1 MDEKPKRWNIDKAKL
16 AQPEIAKM
24 HARYDAARSQMTLRT
39 AHHELYGL
47 LAKNKSI
54 HEWSVRKGKTKYFS
68 EGSTQYI
75 LRKVLAN
82 TIQRVPDGELVTQYD
97 KASREHVLLQYL
109 FENKVMTSEIDGMD
123 MMANLT
129 KAFKMSFIYAFAPVR
144 TGFEKDYDDDAR
156 IKFSLEQWSDV
167 FVNPDCTDICRPEV
181 VYHRHYMSKDD
192 VLALLNDEGNIIDH
206 TYNEDVV
213 RCIIDEEMFTSKD
226 YRSEAMADKMKGATS
241 MQSIML
247 VTEYRRGEREFVTFF
262 PALNAEFRRVPNY
275 DPRKGIPWNF
285 LVLEPDADFPIGIS
299 QVEFLLADQQFNDL
313 FQTSAYKNLLLAMEP
328 PIMVAGWET
337 NPSSYRFE
345 PRKIWN
351 LGNNPNQVK
360 VEPVKI
366 DNSILGNW
374 AQTREAVAAAMVR
387 NLNVADGDIA
397 KDAGAGYSKTAPG
410 VEQQTMEKTVNI
422 NQYQKR
428 VESFFQQWACQA
440 LRMYVNS
447 MHGEH
452 RLTVDEDTRRRL
464 YDIGE
469 VDLVDG
475 NKVIVDFDELSSDM
489 LEFKV
494 RAGSLVQKKEEQE
507 LERLTEMV
515 QPFIQNLNGWSEENR
530 KVIENDVL
538 LPIAMR
544 MLELSDTDISNS
556 LAGSLSTQIAK
567 NMMAEMQAQ
576 LDGQQMQMDG
586 MQQQINA
593 TQQALPLEAQEQ
605 LAQEPLAGSPVPN
618 PLEGAPDV
626 APAVPMGD
634 MGSLAGSP
642 MPPMAG
648 DQMAMGDQM
657 APEEDWEPAGQQ
669 VNLFDDMMMI

>member
-1 MDEKPKRWNIDKAKL
+1 MNDKRWNIDKKSL
-16 AQPEIAKM
+16 ASKEITKM
-24 HARYDAARSQMTLRT
+24 HARYDIARSQMMRRT
-39 AHHELYGL
+39 NHHELYGL

-54 HEWSVRKGKTKYFS
+54 HEWSVKRGKTKYFS

-82 TIQRVPDGELVTQYD
+82 TIQRVPDGELTTQYD
-97 KASREHVLLQYL
+97 HASREHVFLQYI
-109 FENKVMTSEIDGMD
+109 FDNKVMTSEIDGID
-123 MMANLT
+123 MMSNLT
-129 KAFKMSFIYAFAPVR
+129 KAFKMSFTYGYAPVR
-144 TGFEKDYDDDAR
+144 TGFERDYDDDAR

-167 FVNPDCTDICRPEV
+167 FINPDCTDICRPTV
-181 VYHRHYMSKDD
+181 VYHRQYMSKDD
-192 VLALLNDEGNIIDH
+192 VLALLNEEGNVVDS
-206 TYNEDVV
+206 TYNEDVI
-213 RCIIDEEMFTSKD
+213 RCIIDEDMFTARD
-226 YRSEAMADKMKGATS
+226 WRSEQMADKMKGATS

-247 VTEYRRGEREFVTFF
+247 VTEYRRGAKEFVTFF

-275 DPRKGIPWNF
+275 DPRRGIPWNF
-285 LVLEPDADFPIGIS
+285 LVLEPDMDFPLGVS

-366 DNSILGNW
+366 DNAVLSNW
-374 AQTREAVAAAMVR
+374 TTTREAVAAAMVR
-387 NLNVADGDIA
+387 NLNVADGEIA

-410 VEQQTMEKTVNI
+410 VEQQNMEKTINI

-428 VESFFQQWACQA
+428 VEGFMQEWAVQA

-452 RLTVDEDTRRRL
+452 RLTVDEETRRRL
-464 YDIGE
+464 YDIGAE
-469 VDLVDG
+469 DCVDG
-475 NKVIVDFDELSSDM
+475 DKVIIDFDELSFDM

-507 LERLTEMV
+507 LDRLTAMV
-515 QPFIQNLNGWSEENR
+515 QPFIQNLNGWSDENR

-538 LPIAMR
+538 LPVAMR
-544 MLELSDTDISNS
+544 MLELSDTDISHS
-556 LAGSLSTQIAK
+556 LAESLSTQIAK
-567 NMMAEMQAQ
+567 NMMADMQAQ
-576 LDGQQMQMDG
+576 IDQQQMQMDG
-586 MQQQINA
+586 MQQQIDA
-593 TQQALPLEAQEQ
+593 TQQALPQESQEQ
-605 LAQEPLAGSPVPN
+605 LAQEPIAGSPAPMPQEN
-618 PLEGAPDV
+618 PDIAAAPLPSPEGG
-626 APAVPMGD
+626 MET
-634 MGSLAGSP
+634 LAGSP
-642 MPPMAG
+642 MPPDGGSDMTSNP
-648 DQMAMGDQM
+648 MTSY
-657 APEEDWEPAGQQ
+657 ED
-669 VNLFDDMMMI
+669 LFAI

>member
-1 MDEKPKRWNIDKAKL
+1 MEDNKKRWNIDKDKL
-16 AQPEIAKM
+16 ATKEIVKLHQRYDIAK
-24 HARYDAARSQMTLRT
+24 SQMMRRT
-39 AHHELYGL
+39 SHHELYGL

-54 HEWSVRKGKTKYFS
+54 HEWTTKRGKTKYFS

-75 LRKVLAN
+75 LRKVLAD

-97 KASREHVLLQYL
+97 NASKEHVILQYL
-109 FENKVMTSEIDGMD
+109 FENKVMVSEIDGMD

-144 TGFEKDYDDDAR
+144 TGFERDYDDDAR
-156 IKFSLEQWSDV
+156 VKFSLEQWSDV
-167 FVNPDCTDICRPEV
+167 FVNPDCTDICRPTV

-192 VLALLNDEGNIIDH
+192 VLALLNDEGNIVDH
-206 TYNEDVV
+206 TYNEDCV
-213 RCIIDEEMFTSKD
+213 RCIIDEDMFTAKD
-226 YRSEAMADKMKGATS
+226 YRSEPMGDKMKGSTT
-241 MQSIML
+241 MQSILL
-247 VTEYRRGEREFVTFF
+247 VTEYRRGANEFVTFF

-366 DNSILGNW
+366 DNSVLGNW
-374 AQTREAVAAAMVR
+374 AATREAVAAAMVR
-387 NLNVADGDIA
+387 NLNVADGTIA

-410 VEQQTMEKTVNI
+410 VEQQTNEKTINI

-428 VESFFQQWACQA
+428 VEGFFQEWAVQA

-447 MHGEH
+447 MHGVH
-452 RLTVDEDTRRRL
+452 RLTVNEDTRRRL
-464 YDIGE
+464 FDIGE
-469 VDLVDG
+469 VDMLEG
-475 NKVIVDFDELSSDM
+475 NQVVIDFDELSADM

-507 LERLTEMV
+507 LERLTAMA

-530 KVIENDVL
+530 QVIENEIL
-538 LPIAMR
+538 LPVAMR
-544 MLELSDTDISNS
+544 MLELSDTDISDT
-556 LAGSLSTQIAK
+556 LANSLSTQIAK
-567 NMMAEMQAQ
+567 NMMADMQAQ
-576 LDGQQMQMDG
+576 IDGQQMQMDG
-586 MQQQINA
+586 MQQQIAA
-593 TQQALPLEAQEQ
+593 TQQALPPESQEQ
-605 LAQEPLAGSPVPN
+605 LAQEPLAGSPVPMPQEN
-618 PLEGAPDV
+618 PDV
-626 APAVPMGD
+626 AAAIPPLPEGGMGN
-634 MGSLAGSP
+634 LAGSP
-642 MPPMAG
+642 MPSEG
-648 DQMAMGDQM
+648 EV
-657 APEEDWEPAGQQ
+657 PEENPGQMTSMTSIED
-669 VNLFDDMMMI
+669 LLTM

>member
-1 MDEKPKRWNIDKAKL
+1 MSDNKRWNIDKEKL
-16 AQPEIAKM
+16 ATKDIVKM
-24 HARYDAARSQMTLRT
+24 HARYDAARSQMMRRT
-39 AHHELYGL
+39 NHHELYGL

-54 HEWSVRKGKTKYFS
+54 HEWSVRRGKTKYFS

-82 TIQRVPDGELVTQYD
+82 TIQRVPDGELTTQYD
-97 KASREHVLLQYL
+97 HASKEHVLLQYL

-123 MMANLT
+123 MMSNLT

-144 TGFEKDYDDDAR
+144 TGFERDYDDDAR
-156 IKFSLEQWSDV
+156 VKFSLEQWSDV
-167 FVNPDCTDICRPEV
+167 FVNPDCTDICRPTV

-192 VLALLNDEGNIIDH
+192 VLALLDDNGNIVDG

-213 RCIIDEEMFTSKD
+213 RCIIDEDMFTSKD
-226 YRSEAMADKMKGATS
+226 YSSEAMADKMKGATS

-247 VTEYRRGEREFVTFF
+247 VTEYRRGSKEFVTFF

-285 LVLEPDADFPIGIS
+285 LVLEPDMDFPLGVS

-366 DNSILGNW
+366 DNAVLSNW
-374 AQTREAVAAAMVR
+374 TSTREAVAAAMVR
-387 NLNVADGDIA
+387 NLNVADGEIA

-410 VEQQTMEKTVNI
+410 VEQQNMEKTINI

-428 VESFFQQWACQA
+428 VEGFMQEWAVQA

-452 RLTVDEDTRRRL
+452 RLTVDEETRRRL
-464 YDIGE
+464 YDVGAG
-469 VDLVDG
+469 DCVDG
-475 NKVIVDFDELSSDM
+475 DKVIIDFDELSSDM

-494 RAGSLVQKKEEQE
+494 RAGSLIQKKEEQE
-507 LERLTEMV
+507 LDRLTAMV

-530 KVIENDVL
+530 RVIENDIL
-538 LPIAMR
+538 LPVAMR

-556 LAGSLSTQIAK
+556 LAESLSSQIAK
-567 NMMAEMQAQ
+567 NMMADMQAQIDSQQAQMDGMQAQ
-576 LDGQQMQMDG
+576 LD
-586 MQQQINA
+586 A
-593 TQQALPLEAQEQ
+593 TQQALPPESQEQ
-605 LAQEPLAGSPVPN
+605 LAQGPIAGSPVPN

-626 APAVPMGD
+626 APAFPSSEGGMGQD
-634 MGSLAGSP
+634 LAGSP
-642 MPPMAG
+642 MPP
-648 DQMAMGDQM
+648 
-657 APEEDWEPAGQQ
+657 EEEMDEMMQQ
-669 VNLFDDMMMI
+669 PMTSYEDLLAI

>member
-1 MDEKPKRWNIDKAKL
+1 MSEKRWNIDKEKL
-16 AQPEIAKM
+16 ASKEIAKM
-24 HARYDAARSQMTLRT
+24 HARYDIARGQMAQRT

-54 HEWSVRKGKTKYFS
+54 HEWSVRRGKTKYFS

-82 TIQRVPDGELVTQYD
+82 TIQRVPDGELTTQYD
-97 KASREHVLLQYL
+97 HASKEHVFLQYI
-109 FENKVMTSEIDGMD
+109 FENKVMTSEIDGID
-123 MMANLT
+123 MFANLC

-144 TGFEKDYDDDAR
+144 TGFERDYDDDAR

-167 FVNPDCTDICRPEV
+167 FVNPDCKDICRPTV

-192 VLALLNDEGNIIDH
+192 VLALLNDEGNVIDH
-206 TYNEDVV
+206 TYNEDVI
-213 RCIIDEEMFTSKD
+213 RYIIDEKMFSSRD
-226 YRSEAMADKMKGATS
+226 FESEPMADKLKGSTS
-241 MQSIML
+241 LQSIML
-247 VTEYRRGEREFVTFF
+247 ITEYRRGAKEFVTFL

-285 LVLEPDADFPIGIS
+285 LVLEPDADFPIGVS

-328 PIMVAGWET
+328 PIMVSGWET

-366 DNSILGNW
+366 DNAVLSNW
-374 AQTREAVAAAMVR
+374 TSTREAVAAAMVR
-387 NLNVADGDIA
+387 NLNVADGTVA
-397 KDAGAGYSKTAPG
+397 KDAGVGYSKTAPG
-410 VEQQTMEKTVNI
+410 VEQQNMEKTVNI

-428 VESFFQQWACQA
+428 IEMFMQEWAVQA

-452 RLTVDEDTRRRL
+452 RLTVNEETRRRL
-464 YDIGE
+464 YDIGA
-469 VDLVDG
+469 DDCIDG
-475 NKVIVDFDELSSDM
+475 DKVIIDFDELSADM

-494 RAGSLVQKKEEQE
+494 RTGSLIQKKEEQE
-507 LERLTEMV
+507 LDRLTAMV

-538 LPIAMR
+538 LPAAMR
-544 MLELSDTDISNS
+544 MLELSDTDISHT
-556 LAGSLSTQIAK
+556 LAESLSTQIAK
-567 NMMAEMQAQ
+567 NMMADMQAQ
-576 LDGQQMQMDG
+576 VDSQQAQING
-586 MQQQINA
+586 MQDQIAA
-593 TQQALPLEAQEQ
+593 TQQALPPESQEQ
-605 LAQEPLAGSPVPN
+605 LAQEPIAGSPVPN

-626 APAVPMGD
+626 APESSPEGGMEPI
-634 MGSLAGSP
+634 AGSS
-642 MPPMAG
+642 MPP
-648 DQMAMGDQM
+648 
-657 APEEDWEPAGQQ
+657 EEGMT
-669 VNLFDDMMMI
+669 NDMQETSFEDLLAI

>member
-1 MDEKPKRWNIDKAKL
+1 MAEKRWNIDKAKL
-16 AQPEIAKM
+16 ATKDIVKM
-24 HARYDAARSQMTLRT
+24 HARYDAAKSQMMQRT
-39 AHHELYGL
+39 YHHELYGL

-54 HEWSVRKGKTKYFS
+54 HEWGTKRSKTKYFS

-75 LRKVLAN
+75 LRKVLAD
-82 TIQRVPDGELVTQYD
+82 TIQRVPDGELTTQYD
-97 KASREHVLLQYL
+97 HASREHVFLQYI
-109 FENKVMTSEIDGMD
+109 FENKVMTSEIDGID
-123 MMANLT
+123 MMSNLT

-144 TGFEKDYDDDAR
+144 TGFERDYDDDAR

-167 FVNPDCTDICRPEV
+167 FVNPDCTDICRPTV

-192 VLALLNDEGNIIDH
+192 VLALLDDDGNIVDP

-213 RCIIDEEMFTSKD
+213 RCLIDEDMFTAKD
-226 YRSEAMADKMKGATS
+226 FHSETMSDRLKGSTS
-241 MQSIML
+241 LQSVML
-247 VTEYRRGEREFVTFF
+247 ITEYRRGAKEFVTFV
-262 PALNAEFRRVPNY
+262 PSLNAEFRRVPNY

-285 LVLEPDADFPIGIS
+285 LVLEPDADFPLGVS

-366 DNSILGNW
+366 DNAVLSNW
-374 AQTREAVAAAMVR
+374 TTTREAVAAAMVR
-387 NLNVADGDIA
+387 NLNVADGTIA

-410 VEQQTMEKTVNI
+410 VEQQSMEKTINI

-428 VESFFQQWACQA
+428 VEGFVQEWAVQA

-452 RLTVDEDTRRRL
+452 RLTVDEETRRRL
-464 YDIGE
+464 YDIGAE
-469 VDLVDG
+469 DCIDG
-475 NKVIVDFDELSSDM
+475 DKVVIDFDALSADM

-507 LERLTEMV
+507 LERLTAMA
-515 QPFIQNLNGWSEENR
+515 QPFIQNLNGWSDENR
-530 KVIENDVL
+530 QVIENDVL

-544 MLELSDTDISNS
+544 MLELSDTDISNT
-556 LAGSLSTQIAK
+556 LAESLSTQIAK
-567 NMMAEMQAQ
+567 NMMADMQAQ
-576 LDGQQMQMDG
+576 IDSQQAQMDG
-586 MQQQINA
+586 MQAQLNA
-593 TQQALPLEAQEQ
+593 TQQALPPESQEQ

-618 PLEGAPDV
+618 PMEGAPDV
-626 APAVPMGD
+626 APVPLAPEGD
-634 MGSLAGSP
+634 MGPFAGSP
-642 MPPMAG
+642 MS
-648 DQMAMGDQM
+648 
-657 APEEDWEPAGQQ
+657 PEEP
-669 VNLFDDMMMI
+669 DMMSNPMTSYEDLLAL